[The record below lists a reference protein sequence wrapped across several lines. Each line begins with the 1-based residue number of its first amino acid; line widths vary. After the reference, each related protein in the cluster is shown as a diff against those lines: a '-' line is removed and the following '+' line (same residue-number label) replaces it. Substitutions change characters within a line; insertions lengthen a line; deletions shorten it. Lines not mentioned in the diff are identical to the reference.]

1 MHSTVARSKEFWSGV
16 LFLAIGCVAVGMAQH
31 YPIGTMSRMGPGYFP
46 LVLGGTLALLGLIFI
61 IRAFVIESTP
71 LAGTNLTAIV
81 CVLGSASLFA
91 AFLESLGLA
100 ISSLL
105 LVVFAYA
112 GGAEFHLRKVIALA
126 VGLSIFVVVLFAVLL
141 RLQVPIGPSSWG

>member
-16 LFLAIGCVAVGMAQH
+16 LFLAIGCIAVGMAQH
-31 YPIGTMSRMGPGYFP
+31 YPIGSVSRMGPGYFP

-61 IRAFVIESTP
+61 IRAFLIESTP
-71 LAGTNLTAIV
+71 LTGTNFTAIT

-91 AFLESLGLA
+91 GFLDSLGLA

-105 LVVFAYA
+105 LIVVAYA
-112 GGAEFHLRKVIALA
+112 GGAEFHVRKVTALA
-126 VGLSIFVVVLFAVLL
+126 VGLAIFVVVLFAVLL
-141 RLQVPIGPSSWG
+141 RLQVPIGPASWN